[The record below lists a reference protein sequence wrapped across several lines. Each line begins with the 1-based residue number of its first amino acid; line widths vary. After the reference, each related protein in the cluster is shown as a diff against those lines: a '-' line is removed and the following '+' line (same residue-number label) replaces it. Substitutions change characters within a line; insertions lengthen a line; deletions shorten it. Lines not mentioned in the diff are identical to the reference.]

1 MLRIINLEEVNKI
14 KKNIIKIIND
24 SDEFY
29 KTTPHRLLDIFPHS
43 LSEEEANDVSW
54 DFKDVYLQNEY
65 KQVNFFR
72 ELYNENRNSPLV
84 AEMEYAN
91 IDEDRH
97 IRILDELDRHEQY
110 LWVNHM
116 IKTDIDKVTGYF
128 SVETFDDLKML
139 LQINSRELTFSTFH
153 FVGLDISVRGHFDM
167 SMEIFIKNEN
177 QILELENK
185 ARKHGLYLR
194 NYQE

>member
-1 MLRIINLEEVNKI
+1 
-14 KKNIIKIIND
+14 
-24 SDEFY
+24 
-29 KTTPHRLLDIFPHS
+29 
-43 LSEEEANDVSW
+43 
-54 DFKDVYLQNEY
+54 
-65 KQVNFFR
+65 
-72 ELYNENRNSPLV
+72 
-84 AEMEYAN
+84 MEYAN

-128 SVETFDDLKML
+128 SVETFDDLKMI
-139 LQINSRELTFSTFH
+139 LQINARELTFCNLH
-153 FVGLDISVRGHFDM
+153 FVGLDISIRGHFDM

-194 NYQE
+194 KYLIR